1 MEICSI
7 HLWST
12 QHKDPFYLFMCA
24 YSNAANCMRVAR
36 ISWILVNLAVNDRP
50 MYGSVPLP
58 FRGRLPADLHNCSP
72 FPVRSC
78 PPIQYAQFT
87 SPLDGE
93 YMAAVHPEDNFQTK
107 PTNGLF
113 ICV

>member
-1 MEICSI
+1 MVLFLYLSGGDYLLICITARHS
-7 HLWST
+7 
-12 QHKDPFYLFMCA
+12 QFA
-24 YSNAANCMRVAR
+24 VA
-36 ISWILVNLAVNDRP
+36 
-50 MYGSVPLP
+50 
-58 FRGRLPADLHNCSP
+58 
-72 FPVRSC
+72 